1 MATVKPFR
9 RQRWRAPRRPP
20 PANFLRPRR
29 PWFAWLG
36 RHFGFLALIALV
48 IGATAFAHR
57 PWHELGAPRPVV
69 AASIRVID
77 GDTLRAAGERIR
89 LSGID
94 APELSQTCR
103 DAHGREWQCG
113 RAAKARLVDLVSR
126 GSVACSARGR
136 DRYGRT
142 LAICSAGDIADLGE
156 ALVRDG
162 YAVDYRRYT
171 SDYLA
176 AEDEARAAR
185 RGIWQGDFERPED
198 WRRRHPRS

>member
-1 MATVKPFR
+1 
-9 RQRWRAPRRPP
+9 
-20 PANFLRPRR
+20 
-29 PWFAWLG
+29 
-36 RHFGFLALIALV
+36 
-48 IGATAFAHR
+48 
-57 PWHELGAPRPVV
+57 
-69 AASIRVID
+69 
-77 GDTLRAAGERIR
+77 
-89 LSGID
+89 
-94 APELSQTCR
+94 
-103 DAHGREWQCG
+103 
-113 RAAKARLVDLVSR
+113 
-126 GSVACSARGR
+126 VACSARGR